1 MVQRRQILKL
11 VGGGVV
17 LSAAALAGFSTTRT
31 PRQALRPW
39 NQAGQY
45 KDPRLFALSYAI
57 LAPNPHNRQPW
68 MIELIGENALRVFR
82 DKSKNLPETDPFERQ
97 LTIGMGCFLE
107 QFEIAAR
114 QRGFASEVDL
124 FPAHSELGENAA
136 IADIR
141 LVKTDAEPK
150 DKDLFDVILQRRSC
164 KEPYEARA
172 ISREQAEI
180 LSQYGEVITDPVQVE
195 ALKKISLDA
204 WYVEYETPRTLK
216 ESIDLMRFGKSE
228 INATPD
234 GIDIGGPLL
243 ELLAL
248 TGTLNPQTMAD
259 PTSTA
264 YSTGIDMYEAML
276 SATPNYLLIKTN
288 GNSRLEQ
295 IGAGRQ
301 WLRANLQATKLGLS
315 VQPVSQALQE
325 YKEMAALYEKIH
337 QGFAVPGETLQ
348 MFGRLGYGPSLQAS
362 PRWPIE
368 KKLLG

>member
-1 MVQRRQILKL
+1 MVQRRRFLKL
-11 VGGGVV
+11 VGGGAV

-31 PRQALRPW
+31 PHEALRPW

-45 KDPRLFALSYAI
+45 KDPRLFALSFAI

-68 MIELIGENALRVFR
+68 MIELIGENALRIFR
-82 DKSKNLPETDPFERQ
+82 DTSKNLPETDPFDRQ

-107 QFEIAAR
+107 QLEIAAS

-124 FPAHSELGENAA
+124 FPATSQHGENAA

-141 LVKTDAEPK
+141 LVPSDTETK
-150 DKDLFDVILQRRSC
+150 DKDLFDVILRRRSC

-172 ISREQAEI
+172 ISGEQADI
-180 LSQYGEVITDPVQVE
+180 LSQYGEVITDPAQVE

-204 WYVEYETPRTLK
+204 WYVEYETPHTLK

-248 TGTLNPQTMAD
+248 TGTLTPQTMAD
-259 PTSTA
+259 PTSSA
-264 YSTGIDMYEAML
+264 YATGIDMYEAML
-276 SATPNYLLIKTN
+276 RATPNYLLIKTN
-288 GNSRLEQ
+288 GNRRRDQ

-325 YKEMAALYEKIH
+325 YEEMAPLYEKIH
-337 QGFAVPGETLQ
+337 KDFAAPGQTLQ
-348 MFGRLGYGPSLQAS
+348 MFGRLGYGPSLGAS